1 MKELL
6 VGVDWSQSHYDIA
19 VVAPNGALL
28 TQFRIAKTAPEF
40 SLFAEKIEAFGVPA
54 THCHIGLETAHNILI
69 DFLWSRQYATFV
81 IAPSIVKS
89 SRGRFGNSGAY
100 TDAQDAHLIADLLRT
115 DRERFA
121 PWRPDSELLMRIKTK
136 LGHVDHLTKLIT
148 SQTNRLR
155 SILLRVYPQVLQA
168 FNDLHVSIVLHLLVA
183 YPTAAALAGLS
194 YAEFA
199 AFCRSQHCHR
209 LDWITTWYSRLQQT
223 QPPVQFTLAAA
234 YQDEIVFMAQQLI
247 SLIREKKQALQQA
260 QALCQQHPD
269 WPIFVSLPGT
279 GDMLQPKL
287 LVMFGEDR
295 ARFPSPQ
302 DMRALAGTCP
312 VTKQSGKRKC
322 IQFRRACNHSFRET
336 AHQLAVAS
344 VQRVDWAA
352 AYFTAALAR
361 GLRKNHAYR
370 CLANRWLGIIWKLWQ
385 TRQLYDEAYHLQQIH
400 QQRRPT

>member
-1 MKELL
+1 
-6 VGVDWSQSHYDIA
+6 
-19 VVAPNGALL
+19 
-28 TQFRIAKTAPEF
+28 
-40 SLFAEKIEAFGVPA
+40 
-54 THCHIGLETAHNILI
+54 
-69 DFLWSRQYATFV
+69 
-81 IAPSIVKS
+81 
-89 SRGRFGNSGAY
+89 
-100 TDAQDAHLIADLLRT
+100 
-115 DRERFA
+115 
-121 PWRPDSELLMRIKTK
+121 
-136 LGHVDHLTKLIT
+136 
-148 SQTNRLR
+148 
-155 SILLRVYPQVLQA
+155 
-168 FNDLHVSIVLHLLVA
+168 
-183 YPTAAALAGLS
+183 
-194 YAEFA
+194 
-199 AFCRSQHCHR
+199 
-209 LDWITTWYSRLQQT
+209 
-223 QPPVQFTLAAA
+223 
-234 YQDEIVFMAQQLI
+234 MAQQLI

-260 QALCQQHPD
+260 QALSQQHPD
-269 WPIFVSLPGT
+269 WPIFASLPGT

-312 VTKQSGKRKC
+312 VTKQSGKRKR

-344 VQRVDWAA
+344 VQQVDWAA